1 MKIFNIMLLI
11 TLLFT
16 TGCFDF
22 DIVHYMEPKKDKSL
36 FIKFRITSMYFK
48 DQTNKNAFGNE
59 AIKGNLPDNKDAK
72 VTYQLIQDDI
82 TAGIEATIITK
93 PHSTI
98 SNLDKLPLIP
108 YQDKFGQYIL
118 LFHNYQKISSSS
130 DFFDSQQI
138 AEGLIAASK
147 YRLAFG
153 NCIPKKIVIIVNK
166 DNQEKFYPTIYQLGN
181 IYHIDI
187 PMNLVLMNESAVIV
201 SFTNTINDS
210 EISNYLA
217 KLMEKRKEEE
227 KKYQEELNKNGN
239 VDDNDDGDEN
249 IYNEDNDTN
258 ENQYDDNNDEN
269 TDTNSSSDDILQ

>member
-1 MKIFNIMLLI
+1 MKNFNIMLLI

-22 DIVHYMEPKKDKSL
+22 DIVHYIEPKKDKSL
-36 FIKFRITSMYFK
+36 FIKFRVTSMYFK
-48 DQTNKNAFGNE
+48 DQNNKNAFGNDV
-59 AIKGNLPDNKDAK
+59 IKGNLPDDKNTK

-82 TAGIEATIITK
+82 TAGIEATITTK
-93 PHSTI
+93 PYSTM
-98 SNLDKLPLIP
+98 SELDKLPLIP

-130 DFFDSQQI
+130 DFFDSQKI

-166 DNQEKFYPTIYQLGN
+166 ENQEKFYPNIYQLGN

-239 VDDNDDGDEN
+239 VDDDGDEN

-258 ENQYDDNNDEN
+258 KNQYDDNDEN
-269 TDTNSSSDDILQ
+269 TDTNSNSR

>member
-1 MKIFNIMLLI
+1 MLLI

-227 KKYQEELNKNGN
+227 KKYQEELKKNES
-239 VDDNDDGDEN
+239 DDEN
-249 IYNEDNDTN
+249 TYNEDNDTN